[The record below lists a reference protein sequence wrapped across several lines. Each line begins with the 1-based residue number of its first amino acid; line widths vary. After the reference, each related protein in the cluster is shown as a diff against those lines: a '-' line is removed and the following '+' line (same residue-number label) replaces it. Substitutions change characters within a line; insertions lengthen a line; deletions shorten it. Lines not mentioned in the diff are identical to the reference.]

1 MEMIPLFD
9 ELLAIND
16 RPAVY
21 SRMTIASLWTDP
33 HVSKEMLRYHLDP
46 SVSAASDRTE
56 DIDAA
61 TAWLTSTF
69 GIGAGSRVLDLGCGP
84 GLYTLRL
91 AGTGATVTGVDF
103 SANSIA
109 YARKAAAEAGL
120 AIDYVEAD
128 YLEWQPALPDA
139 RFDLITMIMRDY
151 GAMAPA
157 QRLAMARKVA
167 SLLSPGGAF
176 VFDLDS
182 MPAYDKRDESASYS
196 PAPNGGFWSA
206 EPYFEFRTTFRYPQ
220 DAVTLER
227 FVLFEAERTREIYNW
242 VQFFSPESLATEL
255 AAAGL
260 VIDTVLGDVT
270 GRPYDPGTSIFAV
283 VARRVA

>member
-1 MEMIPLFD
+1 MFD

-33 HVSKEMLRYHLDP
+33 HVSKEMLRYHLDG
-46 SVSAASDRTE
+46 SVAAASERIE
-56 DIDAA
+56 DIEAA

-69 GIGAGSRVLDLGCGP
+69 AIGAGSRVLDLGCGP

-91 AGTGATVTGVDF
+91 AGTGAAVTGVDF
-103 SANSIA
+103 SANSLA
-109 YARKAAAEAGL
+109 YANRAAAEAGL
-120 AIDYVEAD
+120 TIDYVEAD
-128 YLEWQPALPDA
+128 YLEWQPTPPDA
-139 RFDLITMIMRDY
+139 RFDLVTMIMRDY

-157 QRLAMARKVA
+157 QRVALARKVA

-182 MPAYDKRDESASYS
+182 MPAFDQRDESASYS

-206 EPYFEFRTTFRYPQ
+206 DPYFEFRTTFRYPQ
-220 DAVTLER
+220 DAATLER
-227 FVLFEAERTREIYNW
+227 FVIFEAERRREIYNW

-260 VIDTVLGDVT
+260 AIDAVLADVT
-270 GRPYDPGTSIFAV
+270 GRPFDPESSIFAV
-283 VARRVA
+283 VARRAA